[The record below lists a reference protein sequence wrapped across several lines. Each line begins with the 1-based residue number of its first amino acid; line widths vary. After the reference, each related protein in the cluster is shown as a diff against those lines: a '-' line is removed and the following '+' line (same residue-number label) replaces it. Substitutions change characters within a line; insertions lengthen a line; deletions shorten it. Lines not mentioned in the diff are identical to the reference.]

1 MMLSVSGISVM
12 LVFMGLCSWLGVFIT
27 MSRLRVS
34 DRLVRV
40 VGPPRLLSPFL
51 GLGAWQK
58 GGHSVWPLMA
68 VRGYWFGMF
77 QLALAPFM
85 PGSGSVEL
93 ADLMVGLGAVFLVAA
108 PMALVLERLAIARW
122 SEVN

>member
-1 MMLSVSGISVM
+1 
-12 LVFMGLCSWLGVFIT
+12 
-27 MSRLRVS
+27 
-34 DRLVRV
+34 
-40 VGPPRLLSPFL
+40 
-51 GLGAWQK
+51 
-58 GGHSVWPLMA
+58 
-68 VRGYWFGMF
+68 MF